1 MIDPEEVLKRVQHG
15 HIPANWRVLRG
26 KDSRLPQAITI
37 GVIACLLLFFILLL
51 TDAGLFSQN
60 VPYTAM
66 LLGIACL
73 LVGIAAGIIAWFTV
87 PHGKDSLLVLLPD
100 GLVHWNR
107 HSVPARRS
115 FKVIRYADIA
125 RIKLK
130 TITSHLPGS
139 LDTTYSYHTE
149 YALDLTYT
157 DGSGEIWRMD
167 DFYGHPGDTARAII
181 EAHAQYLRNR
191 ID

>member
-1 MIDPEEVLKRVQHG
+1 MIDPEEVLKQVQHG

-37 GVIACLLLFFILLL
+37 GVIACLLLFFLLLL
-51 TDAGLFSQN
+51 TVAGLFSRN
-60 VPYTAM
+60 LPY
-66 LLGIACL
+66 IAVLIGAVCL
-73 LVGIAAGIIAWFTV
+73 AVGIVGGVIAWFTV
-87 PHGKDSLLVLLPD
+87 PHGRDALIVLLPD
-100 GLVHWNR
+100 GLVQCSR
-107 HSVPARRS
+107 YSTPARRT
-115 FKVIRYADIA
+115 FKIIQYADLA

-149 YALDLTYT
+149 YALDLTYA

-167 DFYGHPGDTARAII
+167 EFYGHPGDTARTIL
-181 EAHAQYLRNR
+181 EAHTQYLRNKSG
-191 ID
+191 